1 LARARKER
9 NRRQAS
15 SPDPKTPAPAR
26 EPNDLWIYLALL
38 LITLAIYSQVRDF
51 SFVNFDDPVHLTD
64 NVHVRDGV
72 TLAGL
77 SWAFTS
83 SHASYWFP
91 LTWISYML
99 DCQVFGL
106 RSGPIHLTNVML
118 HAISTLLLFA
128 FLKRS
133 TGARWRSAFVAF
145 VFALHP
151 LHIESV
157 AWVAERKDVLSALF
171 WMLTF
176 WAYLKYTERQSL
188 ARYLLVVLMFCC
200 GLMSKPM
207 IVTLPLVLLLLDV
220 WPLRRYVSGKSNAGL
235 LMEKLPLFAL
245 SIATSAV
252 TYVVQERG
260 GAVSSVERIPMA
272 ARIENA
278 LVSYFIYVAKLF
290 WPSHLAVFYPLPQVQ
305 SPGHETN
312 SGHGI
317 DALLAALAGLAIVL
331 ITVFAVRAIRQSP
344 YLAVGWLWYLI
355 TLVPVIGLVQAG
367 LQSRADRFTYI
378 PMIGISI
385 ALAWGVNE
393 LFDRTRSNK
402 SALAIPAIAVCA
414 AWSVVTWVHL
424 GYWRNSITL
433 FQHAIEVTDGNYIA
447 YNNLGSALREDG
459 RVAEALADFEIAAG
473 IEPQAPDIQENLGE
487 ALIAAGRAGEAEPH
501 LLEAL
506 RLRPDFGKAHVDLAS
521 ALIRR
526 GRIDDAESHYRAALQ
541 LQPDNA
547 EAQYGLGGLLA
558 MRGRTQEAVPHFQE
572 GLPYLLEKVKR
583 SPDSV
588 DGHYNLGTV
597 YAMMGRVDDAIV
609 QFKEAVRLR
618 PEDAEARVN
627 LGTALA
633 ARERTGEA
641 EDQFAAAVQLRPEYA
656 KAHFGYARA
665 LASAGRRDEAIREFS
680 EALRLNPK
688 MVEAR
693 QSLDYY
699 LHGQK

>member
-1 LARARKER
+1 VARGRKGKTGGIPEKLPARA
-9 NRRQAS
+9 
-15 SPDPKTPAPAR
+15 
-26 EPNDLWIYLALL
+26 PNDLWIYLALL

-51 SFVNFDDPVHLTD
+51 SFVNFDDPAHLTD
-64 NVHVRDGV
+64 NAHVRDGF
-72 TLAGL
+72 TWGGI

-83 SHASYWFP
+83 GYAGYWFP
-91 LTWISYML
+91 LTWLSYML
-99 DCQVFGL
+99 DCQLFGV
-106 RSGPIHLTNVML
+106 RSGPIHITNAIL

-128 FLKRS
+128 FLRRT

-188 ARYLLVVLMFCC
+188 ARYLLVFFMFCC

-220 WPLRRYVSGKSNAGL
+220 WPLRRYASGKSNAGL
-235 LMEKLPLFAL
+235 VIEKLPLFAL
-245 SIATSAV
+245 SIATSLV

-260 GAVSSVERIPMA
+260 GAVSSVERIPIG
-272 ARIENA
+272 ARVENA
-278 LVSYFIYVAKLF
+278 LVSYFIYIEKLF
-290 WPSHLAVFYPLPQVQ
+290 WPSHLAVFYPLPEMLT
-305 SPGHETN
+305 PGHETN
-312 SGHGI
+312 
-317 DALLAALAGLAIVL
+317 ALLAALAGLAIAG
-331 ITVFAVRAIRQSP
+331 ITVLAVRAIRESP

-367 LQSRADRFTYI
+367 VQSRADRFTYI

-385 ALAWGVNE
+385 ALAWGVSQ
-393 LFDRTRSNK
+393 LFDRMHWIK
-402 SALAIPAIAVCA
+402 SALAIPVIAVCA
-414 AWSVVTWVHL
+414 AWSAVTWVNL
-424 GYWRNSITL
+424 GYWQNSIAL
-433 FQHAIEVTDGNYIA
+433 FQHAIDVTDGNYIA

-459 RVAEALADFEIAAG
+459 RVAEALADFESAAA
-473 IEPQAPDIQENLGE
+473 IQPQAPDIQENLGE
-487 ALIAAGRAGEAEPH
+487 ALIAGGRAEEAEPH
-501 LLEAL
+501 ILEAL
-506 RLRPDFGKAHVDLAS
+506 RLRPDFAKAHVDLAS

-526 GRIDDAESHYRAALQ
+526 GRIDDAESHYRAAL
-541 LQPDNA
+541 LIQPDNA
-547 EAQYGLGGLLA
+547 EAQYGLGGILA
-558 MRGRTQEAVPHFQE
+558 MRGRMQEAIPHFQE

-633 ARERTGEA
+633 ARGRVSEA

-656 KAHFGYARA
+656 KAHLGYARA
-665 LASAGRRDEAIREFS
+665 LASAGRRDQAIREFS
-680 EALRLNPK
+680 EALRLNPTL
-688 MVEAR
+688 VEAR

-699 LHGQK
+699 LRGQK